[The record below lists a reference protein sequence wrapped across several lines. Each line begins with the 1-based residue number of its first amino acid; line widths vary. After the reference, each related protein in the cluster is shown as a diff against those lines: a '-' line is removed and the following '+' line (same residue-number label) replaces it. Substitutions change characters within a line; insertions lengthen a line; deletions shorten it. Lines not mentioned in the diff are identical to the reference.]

1 MSQQVQNKVTTIIL
15 RFALVL
21 AICFCFHT
29 KAIGQYR
36 PWDTVYHHVSTGKP
50 AYILELDGRQ
60 SFFRETPVVID
71 GFRVGAD
78 FNNKIRLFIGAY
90 WNRRPVERSFI
101 INRYTLAERH
111 ITQKLSLFYVSGTL
125 EYVLYNSKH
134 WELAV
139 PIQLGIGRGKRTRY
153 DYFAG
158 NEIETKTPFFV
169 PFEFS
174 FKARYRITDWLS
186 VSAGLGYRYA
196 MFSKVVGD
204 DFSAPHYTY
213 GIGISPI
220 RILKR
225 LGILEEKNGKLRFKD
240 R

>member
-1 MSQQVQNKVTTIIL
+1 MPQISTRIW
-15 RFALVL
+15 LVVCIYGL
-21 AICFCFHT
+21 FQMQA
-29 KAIGQYR
+29 KGQFR
-36 PWDTVYHHVSTGKP
+36 PWDTVYHYVSTAKP
-50 AYILELDGRQ
+50 SFQLELDGRK

-78 FNNKIRLFIGAY
+78 FKSKVRLFMGAY
-90 WNRRPVERSFI
+90 WNRRPVQRSFI

-111 ITQKLSLFYVSGTL
+111 ITQKISLFYVSATL
-125 EYVLYNSKH
+125 EYVLHDSKH
-134 WELAV
+134 WELSV
-139 PIQLGIGRGKRTRY
+139 PIQLGIGRGRRTRY
-153 DYFAG
+153 DYFNG
-158 NEIETKTPFFV
+158 NEIETLRPFFV

-196 MFSKVVGD
+196 LFSSAVSD

-225 LGILEEKNGKLRFKD
+225 IGVLEEKNGKLRFKD